1 MDTRQECVFG
11 EKCYR
16 RNPHHFREYSHR
28 HLLRQND
35 RIQDSDQYKIF
46 STIEAEFQ
54 KDVGNNPSQKQSPNQ
69 SPSTSIVPQSVHD
82 IPQNVKKRLSS
93 PSLDESSPVKKQAKR
108 TDSEDGD
115 RRKSKIQRK
124 LEAGT
129 PYNFFLTKI
138 KDCPDTHSALDS
150 LYITDLLHPSLGK
163 LSSSLQINFMVDLE
177 WLMMN
182 YEVTRTKDR
191 PLVILYGA
199 ESPELAS
206 PDLQEVWPSCRA
218 VRVKPKYP
226 YGTHHTKMMLLTYE
240 DGGLRVVVH
249 TANLV
254 PGDWENRTQGLW
266 VSDKCPKMTGSDTSK
281 GDSK

>member
-28 HLLRQND
+28 HLLRQNGSNK
-35 RIQDSDQYKIF
+35 DSDQYKIF
-46 STIEAEFQ
+46 ATIEAEFQ
-54 KDVGNNPSQKQSPNQ
+54 KDDCNKPSLDQTA
-69 SPSTSIVPQSVHD
+69 STSSGPQ
-82 IPQNVKKRLSS
+82 IINETPKNVKKRLSS
-93 PSLDESSPVKKQAKR
+93 PSLEESLPVQKQAKI
-108 TDSEDGD
+108 THTED
-115 RRKSKIQRK
+115 RKMSKIQRK
-124 LEAGT
+124 LEAGA

-138 KDCPDTHSALDS
+138 KDCPDTHNALDS

-163 LSSSLQINFMVDLE
+163 LTSSLQINFMVDLE

-266 VSDKCPKMTGSDTSK
+266 VSDKCPKMTDSDKNK